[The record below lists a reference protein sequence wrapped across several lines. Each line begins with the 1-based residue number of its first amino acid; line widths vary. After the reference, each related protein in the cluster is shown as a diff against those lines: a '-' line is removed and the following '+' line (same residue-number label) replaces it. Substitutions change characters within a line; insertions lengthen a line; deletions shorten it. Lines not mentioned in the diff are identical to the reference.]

1 MPPGFASMLPGKTL
15 AAFLRFA
22 VALATLAVAA
32 CGSDRGSSSPGA
44 APQAAAT
51 SLTRALG
58 GEPATLDPQLAEDN
72 AALALSQELYE
83 GLTAE
88 AADGRIVAGA
98 AESWT
103 VSPDGRRW
111 TFQLRENLR
120 WSDGE
125 PLVAAQFV
133 AALDAVRAG
142 GSQAP
147 YAALLQDVV
156 EAHATGDRTIE
167 LALARPMPHLPAV
180 LALPVAAPWRPAT
193 AAGDALIGNGPYRLR
208 SRRVGEK
215 IDLERNPHYHGAGS
229 VTIEHVTYLTLD
241 DLNTEL
247 KLYRAGDLDIT
258 SEVPNAQVAWLQ
270 QNLPGELHVS
280 PYLSTYAYAV
290 NLRRVTDRDARAAL
304 AMAVDR
310 RQITDLVTGAGELP
324 AYSWV
329 PPGIPRYAPARFAWA
344 DLRAGARTELAREKW
359 TAARKRGGAPA
370 HLTLCTDASANHH
383 RTAVALADQWRQA
396 LGVEVAIVEMEWK
409 AYLVKREQ
417 PAECDLLRFG
427 WSADYVDAE
436 AFLALFGSGHAQNVA
451 GYSNPAYDSLL
462 ESSRVTTDATQRV
475 ASLAEAEQ
483 VLLGDAAVIP
493 VFHRVSKRL
502 VKPGVDGVVAN
513 PLGHL
518 ATQHLRISPA
528 TKK

>member
-1 MPPGFASMLPGKTL
+1 LT
-15 AAFLRFA
+15 AFSRCA
-22 VALATLAVAA
+22 VALAMLAVAS
-32 CGSDRGSSSPGA
+32 CGSDRGSSPPGA
-44 APQAAAT
+44 AAQEAAA

-88 AADGRIVAGA
+88 AADGSIVPGA

-103 VSPDGRRW
+103 VSPDGRTW
-111 TFQLRENLR
+111 TFRLRENLL

-133 AALDAVRAG
+133 AALDAVRAN

-147 YAALLQDVV
+147 YAALLQDVAG
-156 EAHATGDRTIE
+156 AHAANTRTIT
-167 LALARPMPHLPAV
+167 LKLARPMPHLPAM
-180 LALPVAAPWRPAT
+180 LALPVAAPQRPVS
-193 AAGDALIGNGPYRLR
+193 AAGSAVIGNGPYRFL
-208 SRRVGEK
+208 SRAPGER
-215 IDLERNPHYHGAGS
+215 IELERNPHYHGAS
-229 VTIEHVTYLTLD
+229 TVTIEHVTYLTLD

-247 KLYRAGDLDIT
+247 NLYRAGDLDVT
-258 SEVPNAQVAWLQ
+258 SEVPNAQVTWLQ
-270 QNLPGELHVS
+270 QNLPGELRVS

-290 NLRRVTDRDARAAL
+290 NLRSLADRDARTAL
-304 AMAVDR
+304 AMAIDR

-329 PPGIPRYAPARFAWA
+329 PPGIPHYAPARFAWA
-344 DLRAGARTELAREKW
+344 ELPAGERTRLARETW
-359 TAARKRGGAPA
+359 TAARRRGGAPA
-370 HLTLCTDASANHH
+370 HLTLCTDASANHR

-427 WSADYVDAE
+427 WSADFVDAE

-451 GYSNPAYDSLL
+451 RYSNPTYDSLL
-462 ESSRVTTDATQRV
+462 ESSHATVDAAQRS
-475 ASLAEAEQ
+475 ALLAEAEQ
-483 VLLGDAAVIP
+483 VLLGDAVVVP

-502 VKPGVDGVVAN
+502 VKPGVAGVVAN

-518 ATQHLRISPA
+518 ATQHLRMSPA

>member
-1 MPPGFASMLPGKTL
+1 M
-15 AAFLRFA
+15 
-22 VALATLAVAA
+22 LAVAS
-32 CGSDRGSSSPGA
+32 CGSDRGPSPPGA
-44 APQAAAT
+44 APQKAAT

-72 AALALSQELYE
+72 AALALLQELYE

-88 AADGRIVAGA
+88 AADGSIVPGA

-103 VSPDGRRW
+103 VSPDGRTW
-111 TFQLRENLR
+111 TFRLRENLH

-133 AALDAVRAG
+133 AALDGIRAT

-147 YAALLQDVV
+147 YAALLQDVAG
-156 EAHATGDRTIE
+156 AHAANTRTITLE
-167 LALARPMPHLPAV
+167 LARPMPQLPAV
-180 LALPVAAPWRPAT
+180 LALPVAAPQRQVS
-193 AAGDALIGNGPYRLR
+193 AAGNAVIGNGPYRLL
-208 SRRVGEK
+208 SRRPGER
-215 IDLERNPHYHGAGS
+215 IELERNPHYHSAGA
-229 VTIEHVTYLTLD
+229 VAIEHVTYLTLD

-247 KLYRAGDLDIT
+247 NLYRAGGLDVT
-258 SEVPNAQVAWLQ
+258 SEVPNAQVAWLR

-290 NLRRVTDRDARAAL
+290 NLRRLADRDARAAL
-304 AMAVDR
+304 AMAIDR

-324 AYSWV
+324 AFSWV

-344 DLRAGARTELAREKW
+344 DLPAGERTKLARETW

-370 HLTLCTDASANHH
+370 HLTLCTDASANHR

-427 WSADYVDAE
+427 WSADFVDAE
-436 AFLALFGSGHAQNVA
+436 AFLDLFSAGHAQNVA

-462 ESSRVTTDATQRV
+462 ESSRVTTDATQRS
-475 ASLAEAEQ
+475 AFLAKAEQ
-483 VLLGDAAVIP
+483 VLLGDAVVIP

-502 VKPGVDGVVAN
+502 VKPGITGDVAN

-518 ATQHLRISPA
+518 ATQHLRMSPA

>member
-1 MPPGFASMLPGKTL
+1 ML
-15 AAFLRFA
+15 AAA
-22 VALATLAVAA
+22 S
-32 CGSDRGSSSPGA
+32 CGSDRGSSPPSA
-44 APQAAAT
+44 SQEAT
-51 SLTRALG
+51 PSLTRALG

-72 AALALSQELYE
+72 AALALLQELYE

-88 AADGRIVAGA
+88 AADGSIVPGA

-103 VSPDGRRW
+103 VSPDGRTW
-111 TFQLRENLR
+111 TFRLRENLL

-133 AALDAVRAG
+133 AALDAVRAT

-147 YAALLQDVV
+147 YAALLQDLVG
-156 EAHATGDRTIE
+156 ARAANTRTIALE
-167 LALARPMPHLPAV
+167 LARPMPHLPAV
-180 LALPVAAPWRPAT
+180 LALPVAAPQRPAST
-193 AAGDALIGNGPYRLR
+193 AGNAVIGNGPYRLL
-208 SRRVGEK
+208 SRRPGER
-215 IDLERNPHYHGAGS
+215 IELERNPHYHGAS
-229 VTIEHVTYLTLD
+229 YVAIEHVTYLTLD

-247 KLYRAGDLDIT
+247 NLYRAGDLDVT

-290 NLRRVTDRDARAAL
+290 NLRRLADRDGRAAL
-304 AMAVDR
+304 AMAIDR

-344 DLRAGARTELAREKW
+344 DLPAGERTKLARETW

-370 HLTLCTDASANHH
+370 HLTLCTDASANHR

-427 WSADYVDAE
+427 WSADFVDAA
-436 AFLALFGSGHAQNVA
+436 AFLDLFSSGHAQNVA

-462 ESSRVTTDATQRV
+462 ESSRVTPDATQRS
-475 ASLAEAEQ
+475 AFLAKAEQ
-483 VLLGDAAVIP
+483 VLLGDAVIIP

-502 VKPGVDGVVAN
+502 VKPGITGDVAN

-518 ATQHLRISPA
+518 ATQHLRRSPA